1 MMIIGGSRGIG
12 AATALM
18 AAEHGYDDAITYKG
32 SRDKADEVV
41 RSMRDFGRRA
51 LAIQADAGR
60 EADVARTFSE
70 FRQEFGAPDVL
81 VYNAGIS
88 GQWQRLDEV
97 ETAAIRETLDTNL
110 LGCILHCREAVRLMS
125 SRHGGRG
132 GNIVLLSS
140 RAAAYG
146 AAEKYV
152 WYAASK
158 GGVNSLMLGLAR
170 EVGQEGIRVNA
181 VSPGPIRTGMTPPEL
196 QAITAQGTALKRP
209 GEPGEVASV
218 ILFLASD
225 AASYVTGAEIL
236 VGGGR

>member
-1 MMIIGGSRGIG
+1 MMITGGSRGIG

-18 AAEHGYDDAITYKG
+18 AAEQGYDVAITYKG
-32 SRDKADEVV
+32 SEERAEQVV
-41 RSMRDFGRRA
+41 ETIRGLGRQ
-51 LAIQADAGR
+51 AIAIRADASK
-60 EADVARTFSE
+60 EDDVARTFAE
-70 FRQEFGAPDVL
+70 FSDAFGRLDVL

-88 GQWQRLDEV
+88 GDWQRLDEV
-97 ETAAIRETLDTNL
+97 ETETIRQTLDINL
-110 LGCILHCREAVRLMS
+110 LGCILHSREAVKRMS
-125 SRHGGRG
+125 TRHGGGG

-146 AAEKYV
+146 AANRYV

-158 GGVNSLMLGLAR
+158 GGVNAFMLGLAR
-170 EVGQEGIRVNA
+170 EVGEERIRVNA
-181 VSPGPIRTGMTPPEL
+181 VSPGPIRTGITSPEL
-196 QAITAQGTALKRP
+196 QKMTAQTTALKRA
-209 GEPGEVASV
+209 GEPREVASV